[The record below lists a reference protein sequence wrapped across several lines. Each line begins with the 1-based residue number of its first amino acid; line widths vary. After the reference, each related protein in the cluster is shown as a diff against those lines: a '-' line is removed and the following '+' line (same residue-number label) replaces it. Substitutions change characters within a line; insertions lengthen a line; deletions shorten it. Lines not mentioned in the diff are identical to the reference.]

1 MIGICNLIIDYSRIS
16 TDSILEQVVA
26 IFSEAKAPYFAERAI
41 WIFYELFKERLLFK
55 EAASLLVKLAGEVCL
70 KIY

>member
-1 MIGICNLIIDYSRIS
+1 
-16 TDSILEQVVA
+16 LEQVVA

-70 KIY
+70 NIY